1 MLGRVFACTL
11 FKKGDIITV
20 YIGIVVGIDNDSEY
34 SVTNGE
40 SMLDCKPWMEGNLYL
55 GAHMC
60 NNPDYGSECKSTKN
74 AKIGHKFEILATR
87 AIKPGDE
94 ILLNYNLVPI

>member
-1 MLGRVFACTL
+1 M
-11 FKKGDIITV
+11 
-20 YIGIVVGIDNDSEY
+20 GIDNDSEY

-40 SMLDCKPWMEGNLYL
+40 IVLNCKPWMEGNPYL
-55 GAHMC
+55 GTHMC

-74 AKIGHKFEILATR
+74 AKFGPQFEILATQ
-87 AIKPGDE
+87 AINPGDE